1 MAKKKNNLE
10 WAIMTVLDSIYDD
23 GVGGSD
29 ADTVDNADTGSGYID
44 IQGLVVARDSVTDAP
59 TILFTAKQWVY
70 YMGMYECIAEAQS
83 ITNQWPGDDDHEDVM
98 IASVAN
104 ELVNGLNKSNQERIK
119 RLQIANE
126 EMLAKFGPDSH
137 K

>member
-10 WAIMTVLDSIYDD
+10 WAIMNVLDSIYDSD
-23 GVGGSD
+23 VGDTD
-29 ADTVDNADTGSGYID
+29 ADRVDNANNGIGYID
-44 IQGLVVARDSVTDAP
+44 IQGLVVARDSVTNAP
-59 TILFTAKQWVY
+59 IILFTAKQWVY

-83 ITNQWPGDDDHEDVM
+83 ITDQWPGDDDHEDVM

-104 ELVNGLNKSNQERIK
+104 KLVNGLNKSNQKRIK

-126 EMLAKFGPDSH
+126 EMLAKFGPDNH

>member
-1 MAKKKNNLE
+1 MAKMNNLE
-10 WAIMTVLDSIYDD
+10 WAIMNVLDSIYDD
-23 GVGGSD
+23 GVGGTD
-29 ADTVDNADTGSGYID
+29 ADRVDDADAGSGYID
-44 IQGLVVARDSVTDAP
+44 IQGLVVAKDSVTDAP
-59 TILFTAKQWVY
+59 IILFTAKQWVF

-83 ITNQWPGDDDHEDVM
+83 ITDQWPGNDDHEDIM

-126 EMLAKFGPDSH
+126 EMLAKYGPDSH